1 MTGSQTCACAAEE
14 ACMSQTWACAAE
26 ETERGASP

>member
-14 ACMSQTWACAAE
+14 TCVSQMWACESE